1 MKGDGAAI
9 RAYGAL
15 LRLYPRR
22 FRDQYG
28 ADMVLLIREQRTEE
42 SASRVFVRS
51 MVDLAISIP
60 TQHLEAR
67 MRKAPS
73 PLVPLAYAIAAVA
86 GLLLA
91 ILGGTNPAMLVLGLT
106 LAVVAGAIATTAW
119 RRSRPVGNTRAVTA
133 TWWKFLVT
141 GPCLAAFV
149 IIASGVGVEAWY
161 LGMVVVLAAF
171 VSTATGLVL
180 GLAHLFAHHLRG
192 NPT

>member
-1 MKGDGAAI
+1 MA
-9 RAYGAL
+9 RS
-15 LRLYPRR
+15 LRLSPRR

-28 ADMVLLIREQRTEE
+28 ADMVLLMREQCTEE

-60 TQHLEAR
+60 TQHLGAR
-67 MRKAPS
+67 MRKAPG

-106 LAVVAGAIATTAW
+106 LAVVAGAIATMAW
-119 RRSRPVGNTRAVTA
+119 RRSRPVGNTQAVTA
-133 TWWKFLVT
+133 TWWKFLVA
-141 GPCLAAFV
+141 GPCLAALV

-192 NPT
+192 NPA